1 MLTARTLVPGF
12 LVLCL
17 LLPGCA
23 GLDPALVESVLGSSP
38 GGDELDEPTVIRGL
52 KEALR
57 IGSERTIERTS
68 RIDGF
73 LADELI
79 RIYLPEDLER
89 MAGALRKIGF
99 ARQVDE
105 LEVAMNR
112 AAERAAGEARGIFV
126 DAIAELSIRDAFA
139 ILRGGDHAATDYLH
153 DRTADELRGRFRPII
168 ADKMREVDLYEGYNR
183 LADAYNALPFGQKP
197 AVDLD
202 VYLTDE
208 ALDGL
213 FTTLAREERRI
224 REDPL
229 ARTSELLR
237 KVFSRSASSTL

>member
-1 MLTARTLVPGF
+1 MLSAFRARLPWFLCCALV
-12 LVLCL
+12 

-23 GLDPALVESVLGSSP
+23 ELDPALVESVLGTASS
-38 GGDELDEPTVIRGL
+38 GDELDEPTVARGL

-57 IGSERTIERTS
+57 IGASRAIDRTS
-68 RIDGF
+68 KIDGF

-79 RIYLPEDLER
+79 RIYLPEDLEK
-89 MAGALRKIGF
+89 MAEALRKVGF

-112 AAERAAGEARGIFV
+112 AAERAAGEARSIFSG
-126 DAIAELSIRDAFA
+126 AISELTIRDAFS
-139 ILRGGDHAATDYLH
+139 ILRGNDTAATDYLRG
-153 DRTADELRGRFRPII
+153 RTESELRARFQPII
-168 ADKMREVDLYEGYNR
+168 ADKMREVDLYEAYNR

-202 VYLTDE
+202 VYLTNE
-208 ALDGL
+208 AMDGL
-213 FTTLAREERRI
+213 FATLATEERRI

-229 ARTSELLR
+229 ARTTELLR
-237 KVFSRSASSTL
+237 KVFSRRG